1 MDPSSSLNL
10 VAIPVIDVDGTFFIQ
25 GGIFVL
31 LIFILNPLLFKPW
44 LEAQGR
50 RKDAIDGALAKSK
63 TLRADAD
70 ALAKDFET
78 GLEEARDKALAE
90 RAAKRRDVEA
100 QTAERLASERDA
112 ALDKL
117 SADRKRIGDEADAA
131 RGTLT
136 GRVDELADE
145 IASKLLGRAS

>member
-44 LEAQGR
+44 LEAQSR

-78 GLEEARDKALAE
+78 GLEEARDKAHHERASKRREVETETASRLAE
-90 RAAKRRDVEA
+90 ARDE
-100 QTAERLASERDA
+100 

-117 SADRKRIGDEADAA
+117 AADRKRIADEADEA
-131 RGTLT
+131 RGALG
-136 GRVDELADE
+136 GRVDELADQ
-145 IASKLLGRAS
+145 IANKLLGRAS